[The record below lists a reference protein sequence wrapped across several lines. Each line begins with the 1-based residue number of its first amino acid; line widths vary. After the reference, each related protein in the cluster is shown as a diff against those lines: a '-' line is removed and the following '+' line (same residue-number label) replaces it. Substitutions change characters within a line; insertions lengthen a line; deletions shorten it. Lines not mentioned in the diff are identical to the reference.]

1 MKLFKRCYFV
11 IILLLLVLLT
21 GSCETARATDQYEVT
36 FVGINDMHSHIFPD
50 EVSVNVDGKG
60 NKQEVGGLARIG
72 TVIKDIKRDDQG
84 NVMAVSLGDINEG
97 PLFYFFHGK
106 AEMVGLNAAGVDVG
120 ILGNHEFD
128 LGLDVIKETLASADF
143 PILSP
148 CNVDFASADVALH
161 FFPEP
166 YFVKTMKNGTKVGC
180 FSLLCTELTTITN
193 SGPLVKV
200 EQDLTDVAR
209 RAVADLQKKGC
220 HIIVA
225 LTHIGLDADRSLAA
239 SVEGIHAILGA
250 HTHDALERPVIVEG
264 PHGWKTMI
272 GQAGSMCRYAGIMKL
287 VVDEKGMLNENLS
300 GWTLLEM
307 NQSVPRDQ
315 DVQKVIRPYAEKL
328 KSYLDRP
335 VGKLM
340 QDGDAT
346 KPSVRSEESALGNF
360 LADAM
365 RWKGGTRIAFLNGG
379 GIRGNRIYPAGEISY
394 NTLYEIYPWGN
405 TLQKFTL
412 SGKDIRQTLEV
423 SASALKGPSDNYDT
437 SERTPSGGFLQVS
450 GLRVI
455 YDLSEQPAL
464 IDNNS
469 RILKAGNRVETVN
482 VRNDKGQWVPLDDDE
497 QYTVTTTGWT
507 GSGGDKHYILAGKN
521 GHDTCINDVQALME
535 YIVRSGNTVDLSLDG
550 RITLKGT
557 GN

>member
-1 MKLFKRCYFV
+1 
-11 IILLLLVLLT
+11 
-21 GSCETARATDQYEVT
+21 
-36 FVGINDMHSHIFPD
+36 
-50 EVSVNVDGKG
+50 
-60 NKQEVGGLARIG
+60 
-72 TVIKDIKRDDQG
+72 
-84 NVMAVSLGDINEG
+84 
-97 PLFYFFHGK
+97 
-106 AEMVGLNAAGVDVG
+106 
-120 ILGNHEFD
+120 
-128 LGLDVIKETLASADF
+128 
-143 PILSP
+143 
-148 CNVDFASADVALH
+148 
-161 FFPEP
+161 
-166 YFVKTMKNGTKVGC
+166 
-180 FSLLCTELTTITN
+180 
-193 SGPLVKV
+193 VKV

-250 HTHDALERPVIVEG
+250 HTHDVLERPVIVVG

-287 VVDEKGMLNENLS
+287 VADEKGMLNESLS

-307 NQSVPRDQ
+307 NQSVPRDP
-315 DVQKVIRPYAEKL
+315 DVQKAIRPYAEKL

-405 TLQKFTL
+405 TLHKFTL

-535 YIVRSGNTVDLSLDG
+535 YIVRSGNTLELSLDG